1 MAVNAWA
8 DGCYLNADGVMA
20 TGWLQLGDSWY
31 YLNNDG
37 KSQKGWQTIKNKR
50 YYFDENGIMLKNAW
64 VGNRYVKDSGAMA
77 TGWLQLGDSWYYLNN
92 DGKSQKG
99 WQTIK
104 NKRYFFDENGV
115 MASNTWVGG
124 RYVNENGVMVTGWVQ
139 LGDNWYYL
147 NKNGG
152 NNSRA
157 GGAENKQQGKRENGE
172 GRQNK
177 KPRDGYQRRDRNR
190 GPKQPRENQGQ
201 FQDSPK
207 PSMPIK
213 KREETVEDIRSE
225 NARITKEIYLDIA
238 AMKNISLD

>member
-1 MAVNAWA
+1 MAENV
-8 DGCYLNADGVMA
+8 
-20 TGWLQLGDSWY
+20 TGAEKPQNGGR
-31 YLNNDG
+31 NNNRNHR
-37 KSQKGWQTIKNKR
+37 KKR
-50 YYFDENGIMLKNAW
+50 YNGA
-64 VGNRYVKDSGAMA
+64 
-77 TGWLQLGDSWYYLNN
+77 
-92 DGKSQKG
+92 
-99 WQTIK
+99 
-104 NKRYFFDENGV
+104 
-115 MASNTWVGG
+115 
-124 RYVNENGVMVTGWVQ
+124 
-139 LGDNWYYL
+139 
-147 NKNGG
+147 KNGG
-152 NNSRA
+152 NNNNRA

-207 PSMPIK
+207 PSMPVK